1 MDKNKNICFCI
12 LGSII
17 LALVNSNIFE
27 DAIFG
32 LFSGGYGGK
41 FIGEAINSI
50 SNIVSFIGIILTT
63 IFSIL
68 LIIRNIDLKN
78 K

>member
-1 MDKNKNICFCI
+1 MDKNKNICYCI

-27 DAIFG
+27 YSRFG
-32 LFSGGYGGK
+32 LFYAGT
-41 FIGEAINSI
+41 FIGRAIDVI
-50 SNIVSFIGIILTT
+50 SNIVSLIGILLTT
-63 IFSIL
+63 AFSII

>member
-1 MDKNKNICFCI
+1 MDKNINICYCI

-27 DAIFG
+27 YSRFG
-32 LFSGGYGGK
+32 LFYAGT
-41 FIGEAINSI
+41 FIGEAIHII
-50 SNIVSFIGIILTT
+50 SNIVSLIGIVLTT
-63 IFSIL
+63 IFSII
-68 LIIRNIDLKN
+68 LIMRNINFK

>member
-1 MDKNKNICFCI
+1 MDKNINICYCI

-27 DAIFG
+27 YSRFG
-32 LFSGGYGGK
+32 LFYAGT
-41 FIGEAINSI
+41 FIGGAIHII
-50 SNIVSFIGIILTT
+50 SNIVSLIGIVLTT
-63 IFSIL
+63 IFSII
-68 LIIRNIDLKN
+68 LIMRNINFK